1 MWKEARE
8 LISKGVPSS
17 FQDAP
22 PQPLFMEGQRQPDLG
37 RGRQRV
43 RRPPQRFG
51 GIVVGH
57 AHPLARRLGRRHR
70 EADRRQR
77 RIPIKSFHTATA
89 WSSPPRARSWQRG
102 STETLGG
109 WMLTMHAT
117 DQTRSQ
123 TRHAPAHSSSAC
135 FPTNTHRGARQPHRG
150 RYPPYT
156 RPTRAQKSPVTWR
169 S

>member
-51 GIVVGH
+51 GMSS
-57 AHPLARRLGRRHR
+57 AT
-70 EADRRQR
+70 
-77 RIPIKSFHTATA
+77 RIPSRAGLVGVIVKPIDVKGVSQL
-89 WSSPPRARSWQRG
+89 SPFTRRP
-102 STETLGG
+102 LG
-109 WMLTMHAT
+109 
-117 DQTRSQ
+117 
-123 TRHAPAHSSSAC
+123 AH
-135 FPTNTHRGARQPHRG
+135 HRG
-150 RYPPYT
+150 RGHGSEAAPKPWVDGCSRCTRLIRPGHRRAT
-156 RPTRAQKSPVTWR
+156 RPRTRRPLAFRRTRTGARDNLTVGATRLTRAQHGRR
-169 S
+169 SRP